1 MILDDWIGGMRFTL
15 WLVVGLLLGTSS
27 FAAEEA
33 GTGAVAESIAV
44 ETSAGSDLQIEERI
58 NGILSELDSSNQISA
73 VVDGGVVTLVGA
85 APNSTQAQQALGVAE
100 RVAGVVAVR
109 DEIDRTLKVQDN
121 ISPVVESLQDMSSR
135 TLRALPL
142 IGLALIISSLII
154 GLGWFISKRKLI
166 TRLAPNPFLAELISQ
181 IIIVISVIVALVV
194 GLSLVGA
201 AALLGTLLGGAGV
214 LGIAIGFAVRDTM
227 ENYIASIMLSLRQ
240 PFRGGD
246 HVVIDER
253 EGIVIRL
260 TTRATVLMTMD
271 GNHLR
276 IPNAQ
281 VFKGVIL
288 NYTTNPERRLEFILG
303 VDAEDDPIA
312 AIDLG
317 LTRLDSLPF
326 VLKSPISDAL
336 ILEVG
341 DSNILIEFHA
351 WVDQNH
357 TDFFKA
363 RSSCIAEVKQVL
375 EAGGF
380 SLPEP
385 IYRVRLD
392 ATSTTKT
399 LLNDHASKTSVSD
412 QPAQVLEA
420 DVRTQNIPVDQAAA
434 AKSRPTEQIDVS
446 ADTALKQK
454 ARSEQ
459 LNEENLLSTEAK
471 TE

>member
-1 MILDDWIGGMRFTL
+1 MWSRF
-15 WLVVGLLLGTSS
+15 WLVVGLLLSTVS

-85 APNSTQAQQALGVAE
+85 APNSAQAQQALGVAE

-142 IGLALIISSLII
+142 VALALIISALII
-154 GLGWFISKRKLI
+154 ALGWFISRRKLI
-166 TRLAPNPFLAELISQ
+166 TKLAPNSFLAALISQ
-181 IIIVISVIVALVV
+181 IILVISVIVALVV

-288 NYTTNPERRLEFILG
+288 NYTTNPERRLEFVLG
-303 VDAEDDPIA
+303 VDAED
-312 AIDLG
+312 L
-317 LTRLDSLPF
+317 SL
-326 VLKSPISDAL
+326 IH
-336 ILEVG
+336 I
-341 DSNILIEFHA
+341 
-351 WVDQNH
+351 
-357 TDFFKA
+357 
-363 RSSCIAEVKQVL
+363 
-375 EAGGF
+375 
-380 SLPEP
+380 
-385 IYRVRLD
+385 
-392 ATSTTKT
+392 
-399 LLNDHASKTSVSD
+399 
-412 QPAQVLEA
+412 
-420 DVRTQNIPVDQAAA
+420 
-434 AKSRPTEQIDVS
+434 
-446 ADTALKQK
+446 
-454 ARSEQ
+454 
-459 LNEENLLSTEAK
+459 
-471 TE
+471 